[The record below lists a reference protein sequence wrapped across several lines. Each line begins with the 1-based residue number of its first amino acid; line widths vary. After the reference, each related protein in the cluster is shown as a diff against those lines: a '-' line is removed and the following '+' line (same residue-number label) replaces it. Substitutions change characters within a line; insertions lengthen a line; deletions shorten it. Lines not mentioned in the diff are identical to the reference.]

1 MDGQTD
7 RKYYA
12 VAVSCLTTRWKN

>member
-12 VAVSCLTTRWKN
+12 VACLTTRWKN